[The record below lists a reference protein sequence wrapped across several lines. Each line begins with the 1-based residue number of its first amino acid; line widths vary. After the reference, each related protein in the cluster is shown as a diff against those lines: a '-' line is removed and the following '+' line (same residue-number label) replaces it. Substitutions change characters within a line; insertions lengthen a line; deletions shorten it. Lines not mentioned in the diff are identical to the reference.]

1 MAFFT
6 VFASLLGNYKKFCY
20 DGDFDY
26 EEYLS
31 AQPDTNKVRFVLYKI
46 YSTIVKEILEQFL
59 GTQAFHQFKREGG
72 NALYDDFIQVKM
84 SGRDSQIQ
92 TKFLLNAFSSP
103 KTTFDIPKPLDLP
116 SFGRKWFS
124 LHNT

>member
-1 MAFFT
+1 
-6 VFASLLGNYKKFCY
+6 
-20 DGDFDY
+20 
-26 EEYLS
+26 
-31 AQPDTNKVRFVLYKI
+31 
-46 YSTIVKEILEQFL
+46 VKEILEQFL

-72 NALYDDFIQVKM
+72 NALYDDFIQLKM

-116 SFGRKWFS
+116 SFGRK
-124 LHNT
+124 